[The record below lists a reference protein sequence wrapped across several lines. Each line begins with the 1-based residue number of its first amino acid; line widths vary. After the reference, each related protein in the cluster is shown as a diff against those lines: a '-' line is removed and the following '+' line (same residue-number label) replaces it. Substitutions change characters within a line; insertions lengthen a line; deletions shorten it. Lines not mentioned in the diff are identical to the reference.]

1 MAQSANIH
9 LDLEGIIQKD
19 KSNEYFCCIC
29 NEIIS
34 EKNLMLKH
42 VNTRSHIKAF
52 RIFIK
57 YFQVAKSVTIKCK
70 ICQGTGSWK
79 LVRRHVEM
87 HKLTPWYEPKDK
99 YKWYFDN
106 FLIIHKN
113 QLYCSLCTVIHEPFT
128 WNDAFVH
135 MNNEWHTT
143 FMSSVN
149 NVNDEFLK
157 NPKILNKYESF
168 VSNSL
173 VYLETKLFYCFICE
187 TKISGDIKNL
197 NEHIKGDYHNRQK
210 LTFNIKNIIPLK
222 KTVPIKNCIFEIP
235 KDLHWIIQVDNIYV
249 FTDSLY
255 CNICNVTMNNVGSIN
270 SHLRRHVRLRDI
282 FEKQDKT
289 PVNKIEIASSK
300 AIVHFTS
307 ISNYSNRNL
316 SNDIQCNLLLNIPDH
331 LKWMI
336 EALNVE
342 IFFDKLYCTLC
353 KVYMANDTQ
362 VKSHL
367 TTHFKE
373 YSKKKKNQN
382 SEFSW
387 SIASNETKIVNK
399 LKNCT
404 LQDNKSSFDTECI
417 FSTAKEIKSSV
428 YLSIFKENNIYCLVC
443 QKDIFNNF
451 QVYYDHIFSKE
462 HLIHLINIDN
472 KKVRKEFITFDVVSG
487 DIKNGID
494 EFLTCIL
501 CNTKIRNINEL
512 LYEHI
517 ELEDHASYY
526 REWKKACLK
535 FYNDILTFI
544 KCNWYYTTKYYCDI
558 CSIEFSSEICFAKHM
573 NEKEIHFNSGNANY
587 HSCVPCSLLWY
598 TYNLSYSNHSKTPKH
613 QYMISC
619 GTYVANKF
627 PSEVERFLM
636 SFEEN
641 TEELLKFSLITE
653 KAKENKILTCLKTD
667 TISAFNKVEAYAYGS
682 RICGSG
688 LPDSDINIFLDCLN
702 TYNGKDVCSKQLE
715 ATVKTINSILL
726 SKPSVWHVN
735 EIILDDGRTIMKVW
749 YIPMQLHC
757 TISFKNGLD
766 VESTNLIKH
775 FNETYLPCRKLILI
789 LKKWL
794 SFCGISG
801 FPCISNYA
809 LTWCIIFYLQIMFIL
824 PSITELIQE
833 NNKSKLI
840 DGWQTG
846 VSYEFSARKTSKFP
860 FVKLLSGFF
869 IFYAEFD
876 YRRHIIC
883 PLLGKPIERK
893 IFTDLSLLP
902 NDMAPYVQ
910 YVRNAKNPKLFC
922 LSPMCVQ
929 DPFNLSDNL
938 TVMVEKSTLNNFR
951 IFCSKSAEILID
963 LF

>member
-766 VESTNLIKH
+766 VESTNLIK
-775 FNETYLPCRKLILI
+775 
-789 LKKWL
+789 
-794 SFCGISG
+794 
-801 FPCISNYA
+801 
-809 LTWCIIFYLQIMFIL
+809 
-824 PSITELIQE
+824 
-833 NNKSKLI
+833 
-840 DGWQTG
+840 
-846 VSYEFSARKTSKFP
+846 
-860 FVKLLSGFF
+860 
-869 IFYAEFD
+869 
-876 YRRHIIC
+876 
-883 PLLGKPIERK
+883 
-893 IFTDLSLLP
+893 
-902 NDMAPYVQ
+902 
-910 YVRNAKNPKLFC
+910 
-922 LSPMCVQ
+922 
-929 DPFNLSDNL
+929 
-938 TVMVEKSTLNNFR
+938 
-951 IFCSKSAEILID
+951 
-963 LF
+963 